1 MMNNIKFYSTEWCGD
16 CVRSK
21 KLLEKLGITYEEI
34 DIDFD
39 KEAYKKVI
47 ESCKKYG
54 KTPGMGGVYNEE
66 LMSEY
71 INMGMKFILSGSDLS
86 FMMSS
91 ALQRSKNLRSF
102 QNK

>member
-39 KEAYKKVI
+39 KDAYNKV
-47 ESCKKYG
+47 S
-54 KTPGMGGVYNEE
+54 E
-66 LMSEY
+66 LQNRKPRIPTIVFEDGSYLVEPTDVELLEK
-71 INMGMKFILSGSDLS
+71 IN
-86 FMMSS
+86 
-91 ALQRSKNLRSF
+91 SF
-102 QNK
+102 QS

>member
-39 KEAYKKVI
+39 KEAYKKVSELQNRKPRI
-47 ESCKKYG
+47 P
-54 KTPGMGGVYNEE
+54 TIVYDDGSYLVEPTDVE
-66 LMSEY
+66 LLEK
-71 INMGMKFILSGSDLS
+71 INSYQS
-86 FMMSS
+86 
-91 ALQRSKNLRSF
+91 
-102 QNK
+102 

>member
-1 MMNNIKFYSTEWCGD
+1 MNNIKFYSTEWCGD